1 MFLKIL
7 IESINTTLTESI
19 VYILQ
24 NRWHE
29 SKIHIAINDLET
41 KTELQLNQY
50 NIIVLNLCTN
60 SEKHTN
66 ILDSVYSLPYKPLTI
81 AIVDNP
87 SFGTIQDILK
97 YEIDKIIKFQD
108 NDIKLGTELVNSI
121 VSFITRKHKSPEN
134 ILSLIINIVNDLDRL
149 ILFSEG
155 DSSIILANNKFYET
169 LDLSEESVL
178 GQNVEKLSKFS
189 DQDKIEA
196 NQRLNERKK
205 RKITRFSIKHIT
217 KTHAPRFI
225 SGIGIPV
232 FNKNN
237 TFIGTVNVGKDVT
250 AEKLVETRLSETIN
264 EITEKKFIYEII
276 VESLPGRIYFLNEN
290 GLIIDLIVNNPP
302 YDSFSE
308 QRKNHPIDDFIDPKL
323 AEKLKNLIKQSIA
336 TKEIIEFEFSN
347 SPTFANQYLEA
358 RIIPQNKTEVVVLIK
373 DISEQKQNELKAT
386 TLASD
391 LKQSNEELTLLAGE
405 INIQLKVLL
414 LNIKKQISTLLKDKN
429 SLVLNDFITQLVN
442 IQQKS
447 NEMISL
453 IDDLYNLTKL
463 DQSKD
468 NLELVDIKELCKE
481 IIKNIDLSNN
491 VIIHLSDQ
499 LPTIK
504 CNKTLVYHLFLNLIV
519 NAIKYNDKPQKEI
532 SISAKT
538 LNNYFYEFSVKDNG
552 IGIEEKY
559 HKMIFNMFE
568 TIPGHIK
575 GTGLGLSIVKKVVDS
590 YGGTIKI
597 ISKMGEGST
606 FIFTLPESPLI

>member
-121 VSFITRKHKSPEN
+121 VSFITRKHKSTEN

-232 FNKNN
+232 FNKN
-237 TFIGTVNVGKDVT
+237 TTIQGTVTVGKDVT

-336 TKEIIEFEFSN
+336 TKKIIEFEFSN

-358 RIIPQNKTEVVVLIK
+358 RIIPQNKT
-373 DISEQKQNELKAT
+373 
-386 TLASD
+386 
-391 LKQSNEELTLLAGE
+391 
-405 INIQLKVLL
+405 
-414 LNIKKQISTLLKDKN
+414 
-429 SLVLNDFITQLVN
+429 
-442 IQQKS
+442 
-447 NEMISL
+447 
-453 IDDLYNLTKL
+453 
-463 DQSKD
+463 
-468 NLELVDIKELCKE
+468 
-481 IIKNIDLSNN
+481 
-491 VIIHLSDQ
+491 
-499 LPTIK
+499 
-504 CNKTLVYHLFLNLIV
+504 
-519 NAIKYNDKPQKEI
+519 
-532 SISAKT
+532 
-538 LNNYFYEFSVKDNG
+538 
-552 IGIEEKY
+552 
-559 HKMIFNMFE
+559 
-568 TIPGHIK
+568 
-575 GTGLGLSIVKKVVDS
+575 
-590 YGGTIKI
+590 
-597 ISKMGEGST
+597 
-606 FIFTLPESPLI
+606 